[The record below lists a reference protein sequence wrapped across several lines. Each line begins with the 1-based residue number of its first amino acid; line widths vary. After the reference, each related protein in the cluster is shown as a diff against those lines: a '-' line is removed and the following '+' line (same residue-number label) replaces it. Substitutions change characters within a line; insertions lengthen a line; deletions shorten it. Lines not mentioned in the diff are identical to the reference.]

1 MGKGSSKGH
10 TPREA
15 KDNLKSTQLLSVID
29 AISEGPIE
37 GPVDGLK
44 SVLLNS
50 TPVLDTEGNTNIS
63 GVTVVFRAGEQEQA
77 PPEGFE
83 SSGSETVLGTEV
95 KYDTPITRTI
105 TSANIDR
112 LRFTFGVQ
120 ALVET
125 TSKGDRNPSE
135 VRLLVQIQ
143 RNGGWV
149 TEKDITI
156 KGKTTSQYLASVVV
170 DNLPPRPFNI
180 RMRRMTPDSTT
191 DQLQNKTLW
200 SSYTEIIDVKQ
211 CYPNTALV
219 GVQVVSEQFGSQ
231 QVSRNYHL
239 RGRILQV
246 PSNYNPQTRQYSG
259 IWDGTFKPAYS
270 NNMAWCLWDML
281 THPRY
286 GMGKRL
292 GAADV
297 DKWALY
303 VIGQNC
309 DQSVPDGFG
318 GTEPR
323 ITCNAYLT
331 TQRKAW
337 DVLSDFCSA
346 MRCMPVWNGQTLT
359 FVQDRPSDKV
369 WTYNR
374 SNVVMPDD
382 GAPFRY
388 SFSALKDRH
397 NAVEVNWI
405 DPDNGWETATELVE
419 DTQAIARYGRN
430 VTKMDAFGCTSRGQ
444 AHRAGLWL
452 IKTELLETQTVD
464 FSVGAEGLRH
474 VPGDVIEICDD
485 DYAGIS
491 TGGRVLAVNSQT
503 RTLTLDREITLP
515 SSGTTLISLVDGN
528 GNPVSVEV
536 QSVTDGMK
544 VKVSRVPDGVAG
556 YSVWGLKLPTLRQRL
571 FRCVSIRE
579 NDDGTYA
586 ITAVQHVPEKEAIV
600 DNGAHFDGDQSGT
613 VNGVTPPAVQ
623 HLTAEVTAD
632 SGEYQVLARWDTPK
646 VVKGVSFMLRLT
658 VAADDGSER
667 LVSTAR
673 TTETTYRFRQLA
685 LGRYMLTVRA
695 VNARGQQGDPAS
707 VSFRIAAPAA
717 PVTIELIP
725 GYFQITAVP
734 RLAVYDPTVQFE
746 FWFSEKRITDIRQ
759 VETTARYLG
768 TAMYWTAASIN
779 IRPGHDYYFY
789 IRSVNIVGKSAFV
802 EAVGRPVND
811 AEVYLNF
818 FEGKINSTLLG
829 QELNDRINASA
840 LRSEVEQ
847 LEDEINQQIESDIAE
862 VTQKIGETE
871 NSLTQLVAKKNDELS
886 LGISQ
891 VSQRVDNVSSELTQT
906 VSQSNEENARQIA
919 QVRQYVD
926 QKSSEIMTTTDQ
938 KLGDQEATIQQIQKV
953 QTDTS
958 NNLNSMWAVKL
969 QQMQDGRLYI
979 AGIGAGIENTPDG
992 MQSQV
997 LLAADRIAMINP
1009 ANGNT
1014 KPMFVGQGDQIFM
1027 NEVFLKYLTA
1037 PTITS
1042 GGNPPAFSLTPD
1054 GKLTAKNADISG
1066 NVNANSGTLNNVTIN
1081 ENCQIKGKLS
1091 ANQIEGDIVK
1101 TVGKSFPRNGSYA
1114 SGTITVTVYD
1124 DQAFD
1129 RQIVIPPVLFRGGK
1143 HENFNSNNQQSYWYS
1158 TCKLQ
1163 VLKNGQEIFQ
1173 QPATDVSRV
1182 FSSVIDMPAGH
1193 GHVTLTFNVS
1203 SYGANNWTPTTSISD
1218 LLVVVMKKS
1227 TAGISIS

>member
-29 AISEGPIE
+29 AISEGPVE

-50 TPVLDTEGNTNIS
+50 TPVLDSEGNTNIS
-63 GVTVVFRAGEQEQA
+63 GVTVVFRTGEQEQS

-219 GVQVVSEQFGSQ
+219 GVQVDSEQFGSQ

-303 VIGQNC
+303 VIGQYC

-485 DYAGIS
+485 DYVGIS

-515 SSGTTLISLVDGN
+515 SSGTTLISLVDGS

-536 QSVTDGMK
+536 QSVTDGLK
-544 VKVSRVPDGVAG
+544 VKVNRVPDGVAE

-646 VVKGVSFMLRLT
+646 VVKGVSFLLRLT
-658 VAADDGSER
+658 VTADDGSER

-673 TTETTYRFRQLA
+673 TTETTYRFTQLA
-685 LGRYMLTVRA
+685 LGNYRLTVRA
-695 VNARGQQGDPAS
+695 VNAWGQQGDPAS

-717 PVTIELIP
+717 PSRIELTP
-725 GYFQITAVP
+725 GYFQITATP
-734 RLAVYDPTVQFE
+734 HLAVYDPTVQFE
-746 FWFSEKRITDIRQ
+746 FWFSEKRIADIRQ
-759 VETTARYLG
+759 VETSARYLG
-768 TAMYWTAASIN
+768 TALYWIAASIN
-779 IRPGHDYYFY
+779 IKPGHDYYFY
-789 IRSVNIVGKSAFV
+789 IRSVNTVGKSAFV
-802 EAVGRPVND
+802 EAIGRASDD
-811 AEVYLNF
+811 AEGYLDF
-818 FEGKINSTLLG
+818 FKGEIGKTHLA
-829 QELNDRINASA
+829 QELWTQIDNG
-840 LRSEVEQ
+840 Q
-847 LEDEINQQIESDIAE
+847 LAPDLAEIRTSITD
-862 VTQKIGETE
+862 
-871 NSLTQLVAKKNDELS
+871 
-886 LGISQ
+886 
-891 VSQRVDNVSSELTQT
+891 VSNEITQT
-906 VSQSNEENARQIA
+906 VNKKLEDQSAA
-919 QVRQYVD
+919 
-926 QKSSEIMTTTDQ
+926 
-938 KLGDQEATIQQIQKV
+938 IQQIQKV
-953 QTDTS
+953 QVDTN

-997 LLAADRIAMINP
+997 LLAADRIAMVNP

-1054 GKLTAKNADISG
+1054 GRLTAKNADISG

-1081 ENCQIKGKLS
+1081 ENCRVLGKLS
-1091 ANQIEGDIVK
+1091 ANQIEGDLVK
-1101 TVGKSFPRNGSYA
+1101 TVGKAFPRDSRA
-1114 SGTITVTVYD
+1114 PERWPSGTITVRVYD
-1124 DQAFD
+1124 DQPFD
-1129 RQIVIPPVLFRGGK
+1129 RQIVIPAV
-1143 HENFNSNNQQSYWYS
+1143 
-1158 TCKLQ
+1158 
-1163 VLKNGQEIFQ
+1163 
-1173 QPATDVSRV
+1173 A
-1182 FSSVIDMPAGH
+1182 FS
-1193 GHVTLTFNVS
+1193 
-1203 SYGANNWTPTTSISD
+1203 
-1218 LLVVVMKKS
+1218 
-1227 TAGISIS
+1227 

>member
-37 GPVDGLK
+37 GPVEGLK

-50 TPVLDTEGNTNIS
+50 TPVLDSEGNTNIS
-63 GVTVVFRAGEQEQA
+63 GVTVVFRAGEQEQT

-125 TSKGDRNPSE
+125 NSKGDRNPSQ

-219 GVQVVSEQFGSQ
+219 GVQVDSEQFGSQ

-303 VIGQNC
+303 VIGQYC
-309 DQSVPDGFG
+309 DQSVPDGSG

-359 FVQDRPSDKV
+359 FVQDRPSDKA

-405 DPDNGWETATELVE
+405 DPNNGWETATELVE

-515 SSGTTLISLVDGN
+515 SSGTTLISLVDGQ

-536 QSVTDGMK
+536 QSVTDGLK
-544 VKVSRVPDGVAG
+544 VKVNRVPDGFAE

-673 TTETTYRFRQLA
+673 TTETTYRFTQLA
-685 LGRYMLTVRA
+685 PGNYRLTVRA
-695 VNARGQQGDPAS
+695 ANAWGQQGDPAS

-717 PVTIELIP
+717 PSRIELTP
-725 GYFQITAVP
+725 GYFQITATP
-734 RLAVYDPTVQFE
+734 HLAVYDPTVQFE

-768 TAMYWTAASIN
+768 TGMYWIAASIN
-779 IRPGHDYYFY
+779 IKPGSDYYFY
-789 IRSVNIVGKSAFV
+789 IRSVNTVGKSAFV
-802 EAVGRPVND
+802 EAVGRASDD
-811 AEVYLNF
+811 AEGYLDF
-818 FEGKINSTLLG
+818 FKGEIGKTHLA
-829 QELNDRINASA
+829 QELWTQIDNG
-840 LRSEVEQ
+840 Q
-847 LEDEINQQIESDIAE
+847 LAPDLAEIRTSITD
-862 VTQKIGETE
+862 
-871 NSLTQLVAKKNDELS
+871 
-886 LGISQ
+886 
-891 VSQRVDNVSSELTQT
+891 VSNEITQT
-906 VSQSNEENARQIA
+906 VNKKLEDQSAA
-919 QVRQYVD
+919 
-926 QKSSEIMTTTDQ
+926 
-938 KLGDQEATIQQIQKV
+938 IQQIQKV
-953 QTDTS
+953 QVDTN

-1066 NVNANSGTLNNVTIN
+1066 SVNANSGTLNNVTIN
-1081 ENCQIKGKLS
+1081 ENCRVLGKLS
-1091 ANQIEGDIVK
+1091 ANQIEGDLVK
-1101 TVGKSFPRNGSYA
+1101 TVGKAFPRDSRA
-1114 SGTITVTVYD
+1114 PERWPSGTITVRIYD
-1124 DQAFD
+1124 DQPFD
-1129 RQIVIPPVLFRGGK
+1129 RQIVIPAVAFSGAK
-1143 HENFNSNNQQSYWYS
+1143 HEREHTDIYS
-1158 TCKLQ
+1158 SCRLI
-1163 VLKNGQEIFQ
+1163 VRKNGAEIYNRT
-1173 QPATDVSRV
+1173 ALDNTLIYSG
-1182 FSSVIDMPAGH
+1182 VIDMPAGH
-1193 GHVTLTFNVS
+1193 GHMTLEFSVS
-1203 SYGANNWTPTTSISD
+1203 AWLVNNWYPTASISD
-1218 LLVVVMKKS
+1218 LLVVVMKKA

>member
-50 TPVLDTEGNTNIS
+50 TPVLDSEGNTNIS
-63 GVTVVFRAGEQEQA
+63 GVTVVFRAGEQEQT

-170 DNLPPRPFNI
+170 GNLPPRPFNI

-219 GVQVVSEQFGSQ
+219 GVQVDSEQFGRQ

-270 NNMAWCLWDML
+270 NNPAWCLWDML

-303 VIGQNC
+303 VIGQYC

-405 DPDNGWETATELVE
+405 DPNNGWETATELVE

-491 TGGRVLAVNSQT
+491 IGGRVLAVNSQT

-515 SSGTTLISLVDGN
+515 SSGTTLISLVDGS

-536 QSVTDGMK
+536 QSVTDGVK

-556 YSVWGLKLPTLRQRL
+556 YSVWGLKQPTLRQRL

-646 VVKGVSFMLRLT
+646 VVKGVSFLLRLT
-658 VAADDGSER
+658 VTADDGSER

-673 TTETTYRFRQLA
+673 TTETTYRFTQLA
-685 LGRYMLTVRA
+685 LGNYRLTVRA
-695 VNARGQQGDPAS
+695 VNAWGQQGDPAS

-717 PVTIELIP
+717 PSQIELTP
-725 GYFQITAVP
+725 GYFQITATP
-734 RLAVYDPTVQFE
+734 HLAVYDPTVQFE
-746 FWFSEKRITDIRQ
+746 FWFSEKWIADIRQ
-759 VETTARYLG
+759 VETSARYLG
-768 TAMYWTAASIN
+768 TALYWIAASIN

-789 IRSVNIVGKSAFV
+789 VRSVNTVGKSAFV
-802 EAVGRPVND
+802 EAVGRPSDD
-811 AEVYLNF
+811 ASGYLDF
-818 FEGKINSTLLG
+818 FKGEIGKSHLA
-829 QELNDRINASA
+829 QELWTQIDNG
-840 LRSEVEQ
+840 Q
-847 LEDEINQQIESDIAE
+847 LAPDLAEIRTSITD
-862 VTQKIGETE
+862 
-871 NSLTQLVAKKNDELS
+871 
-886 LGISQ
+886 
-891 VSQRVDNVSSELTQT
+891 VSNEITQT
-906 VSQSNEENARQIA
+906 VNKKLEDQSAA
-919 QVRQYVD
+919 
-926 QKSSEIMTTTDQ
+926 
-938 KLGDQEATIQQIQKV
+938 IQQIQKV
-953 QTDTS
+953 QVDTN

-979 AGIGAGIENTPDG
+979 AGIGAGIENTPAG

-1066 NVNANSGTLNNVTIN
+1066 SVNANSGTLNNVTIN

-1101 TVGKSFPRNGSYA
+1101 TVGKAFPRDSRA
-1114 SGTITVTVYD
+1114 PERWPSGTITVRIYD
-1124 DQAFD
+1124 DQPFD
-1129 RQIVIPPVLFRGGK
+1129 RQIVIPAVAFSGAK
-1143 HENFNSNNQQSYWYS
+1143 HEREHTDIYS
-1158 TCKLQ
+1158 SCRLIVK
-1163 VLKNGQEIFQ
+1163 KNGAEIYNRT
-1173 QPATDVSRV
+1173 ALDNTLIYSG
-1182 FSSVIDMPAGH
+1182 VIDMPAGH
-1193 GHVTLTFNVS
+1193 GHMTLEFSVS
-1203 SYGANNWTPTTSISD
+1203 AWLVNDWYPTASISD
-1218 LLVVVMKKS
+1218 LLVVVMKKA

>member
-50 TPVLDTEGNTNIS
+50 TPVLDSEGNTNIS
-63 GVTVVFRAGEQEQA
+63 GVTVVFRAGEQEQT

-211 CYPNTALV
+211 GYPNTALV
-219 GVQVVSEQFGSQ
+219 GVQVDSEQFGSQ

-246 PSNYNPQTRQYSG
+246 PSNYDPEKRTYSG
-259 IWDGTFKPAYS
+259 IWDGTLKPAYS
-270 NNMAWCLWDML
+270 NNIAWCLWDML

-303 VIGQNC
+303 VIGQYC
-309 DQSVPDGFG
+309 DQSVPDGSG

-405 DPDNGWETATELVE
+405 DPNNGWETATELVE

-485 DYAGIS
+485 DYAGIR

-515 SSGTTLISLVDGN
+515 ASGTTLISLVDGQ
-528 GNPVSVEV
+528 GSPVSVEV
-536 QSVTDGMK
+536 QSVTDGVK
-544 VKVSRVPDGVAG
+544 VKVSRVPDGVAE

-646 VVKGVSFMLRLT
+646 VVKGVSFLLRLT

-673 TTETTYRFRQLA
+673 TAETTYRFTQLA
-685 LGRYMLTVRA
+685 LGNYRLTVRA
-695 VNARGQQGDPAS
+695 VNAWGQQGDPAS

-717 PVTIELIP
+717 PSRIELTP
-725 GYFQITAVP
+725 GYFQITATP
-734 RLAVYDPTVQFE
+734 HLAVYDPTVQFE
-746 FWFSEKRITDIRQ
+746 FWFSEKRIADIRQ
-759 VETTARYLG
+759 VETAARYLG
-768 TAMYWTAASIN
+768 SALYWIAASIN
-779 IRPGHDYYFY
+779 IKPGHDYYFY
-789 IRSVNIVGKSAFV
+789 IRSVNTVGKSAFV
-802 EAVGRPVND
+802 EAVGRASDD
-811 AEVYLNF
+811 AEGYLDF
-818 FEGKINSTLLG
+818 FKGEIGKTHLA
-829 QELNDRINASA
+829 QELWTQIDNG
-840 LRSEVEQ
+840 Q
-847 LEDEINQQIESDIAE
+847 LAPDLAEIRTSITD
-862 VTQKIGETE
+862 
-871 NSLTQLVAKKNDELS
+871 
-886 LGISQ
+886 
-891 VSQRVDNVSSELTQT
+891 VSNEITQT
-906 VSQSNEENARQIA
+906 VNKKLEDQSAA
-919 QVRQYVD
+919 
-926 QKSSEIMTTTDQ
+926 
-938 KLGDQEATIQQIQKV
+938 IQQIQKV
-953 QTDTS
+953 QVDTN

-1027 NEVFLKYLTA
+1027 NEVFLKRLTA

-1042 GGNPPAFSLTPD
+1042 GGNPPVFSLTPD
-1054 GKLTAKNADISG
+1054 GRLTAKNADISG

-1081 ENCQIKGKLS
+1081 QNCTIKGMLE
-1091 ANQIEGDIVK
+1091 ATQVRGDFVK
-1101 TVGKSFPRNGSYA
+1101 AVSKAFPKKVGTWGNTETPNG
-1114 SGTITVTVYD
+1114 TVTVTISD
-1124 DQAFD
+1124 DHNFD
-1129 RQIVIPPVLFRGGK
+1129 RQIIIPPIIFNGIAYDDPGSGNNPGGTRYTGYGF
-1143 HENFNSNNQQSYWYS
+1143 E
-1158 TCKLQ
+1158 
-1163 VLKNGQEIFQ
+1163 VRKNGVLI
-1173 QPATDVSRV
+1173 ASRETKGAIPG
-1182 FSSVIDMPAGH
+1182 SYSAVIDMPSGR
-1193 GHVTLTFNVS
+1193 GSVTLEFKIFQKGNQ
-1203 SYGANNWTPTTSISD
+1203 GAGNITDCTVIVT
-1218 LLVVVMKKS
+1218 KKAAS
-1227 TAGISIS
+1227 GISIR

>member
-29 AISEGPIE
+29 AISEGPVE

-63 GVTVVFRAGEQEQA
+63 GVTVVFRAGEQEQT

-170 DNLPPRPFNI
+170 GNLPPRPFNI

-219 GVQVVSEQFGSQ
+219 GVQVDSEQFGSQ

-419 DTQAIARYGRN
+419 DTQAIVRYGRN

-515 SSGTTLISLVDGN
+515 SSGTTLISLVDGS

-536 QSVTDGMK
+536 QSVTDGVK

-556 YSVWGLKLPTLRQRL
+556 YSVWGLKLPMLRQRQ

-685 LGRYMLTVRA
+685 LGNYRLTVRA
-695 VNARGQQGDPAS
+695 VNAWGQQGDPAS

-717 PVTIELIP
+717 PSRIELTP
-725 GYFQITAVP
+725 GYFQITATP
-734 RLAVYDPTVQFE
+734 HLAVYDPTVQFE
-746 FWFSEKRITDIRQ
+746 FWFSEKRIADIRQ

-768 TAMYWTAASIN
+768 TALYWIAASIN
-779 IRPGHDYYFY
+779 IKPGHDYYFY
-789 IRSVNIVGKSAFV
+789 VRSVNTVGKSAFV
-802 EAVGRPVND
+802 EAVGRASDD
-811 AEVYLNF
+811 AEGYLDF
-818 FEGKINSTLLG
+818 FKGEIGKTHLA
-829 QELNDRINASA
+829 QELWTQIDNGQLAPD
-840 LRSEVEQ
+840 LVE
-847 LEDEINQQIESDIAE
+847 IRTSI
-862 VTQKIGETE
+862 T
-871 NSLTQLVAKKNDELS
+871 
-886 LGISQ
+886 
-891 VSQRVDNVSSELTQT
+891 NVSNEITQT
-906 VSQSNEENARQIA
+906 VNKKLEDQSAA
-919 QVRQYVD
+919 
-926 QKSSEIMTTTDQ
+926 
-938 KLGDQEATIQQIQKV
+938 IQQIQKV
-953 QTDTS
+953 QVDTN

-969 QQMQDGRLYI
+969 QQMKDGRLYI
-979 AGIGAGIENTPDG
+979 AGIGAGIGNTPAG

-1027 NEVFLKYLTA
+1027 NDVFLKRLTA

-1054 GKLTAKNADISG
+1054 GRLTAKNADISG

-1081 ENCQIKGKLS
+1081 ENCRVLGKLS
-1091 ANQIEGDIVK
+1091 ANQIEGDLVK
-1101 TVGKSFPRNGSYA
+1101 TVGKAFPRDSRA
-1114 SGTITVTVYD
+1114 PERWPSGTITVRVYD
-1124 DQAFD
+1124 DQPFD
-1129 RQIVIPPVLFRGGK
+1129 RQIVIPAVAFSGAK
-1143 HENFNSNNQQSYWYS
+1143 HEKEHTDIYS
-1158 TCKLQ
+1158 SCRLI
-1163 VLKNGQEIFQ
+1163 VRKNGAEIYNRT
-1173 QPATDVSRV
+1173 ALDNTLIYSG
-1182 FSSVIDMPAGH
+1182 VIDMPAGH
-1193 GHVTLTFNVS
+1193 GHMTLEFSVS
-1203 SYGANNWTPTTSISD
+1203 AWLVNNWYPTACISD
-1218 LLVVVMKKS
+1218 LLVVVMKKA